1 MWPYAIKGEIALSL
15 YIPLHY
21 TLTLNDE
28 HTDAKGR
35 NTNACDNFPYLNG
48 RLASLQR
55 PFGTDCEVL
64 WKNILRDGV
73 NHFIY

>member
-48 RLASLQR
+48 RLWQVYSVPLAQIVKFCGKTS
-55 PFGTDCEVL
+55 
-64 WKNILRDGV
+64 
-73 NHFIY
+73 